1 MRKNKLSSVI
11 VIDAFRKY
19 LYINM
24 MCFLIMTVALLT
36 IGICNSGLGE
46 ERRCRQEARV
56 RMAGVYEKKKC
67 FWRLKNAVATG

>member
-19 LYINM
+19 LYISM
-24 MCFLIMTVALLT
+24 MCFLIMTVTLLM

-46 ERRCRQEARV
+46 GRRCRQEAGH
-56 RMAGVYEKKKC
+56 RMAGVYEKEKV
-67 FWRLKNAVATG
+67 FSEA